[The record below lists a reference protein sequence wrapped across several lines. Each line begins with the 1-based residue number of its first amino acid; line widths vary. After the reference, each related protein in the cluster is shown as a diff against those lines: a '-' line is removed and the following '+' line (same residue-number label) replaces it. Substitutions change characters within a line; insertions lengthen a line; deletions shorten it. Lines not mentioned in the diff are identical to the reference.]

1 MDNQRSEGQ
10 RQFEQLFKIWP
21 DYRVIQCV
29 QCRYAVMPTQIEGHL
44 SSKKHRRSVP
54 NGTRKA
60 IDSFVR
66 TQVNSVAWEAE
77 DVTYPPLDSPP
88 INGFPVFE
96 NGSRCVSV
104 DSSDRECG
112 HVCRTVGSMQEHC
125 KTVHG
130 WENGQRRGGDTRKK
144 SKQTPNRLWEEG
156 QAVQQFFVQGS
167 WKRYFAVKPAD
178 PVPQTP
184 ASQNTWKERVHATMQ
199 AKLAAEAEER
209 AAHRDTIRDDDSRFV
224 TNTFLK
230 ALNCATILHGQDR
243 EQMIMAKTPIEAP
256 SRHQSRQTRP
266 RYEDEHLPDSDF
278 GLERAY
284 AGTKRLI
291 RRSLQ
296 CCKQHIVGRAALFL
310 INQKQSGGTG
320 PEKIFESNH
329 GVKTVRKYSEQ
340 WIMILCFLWRTQHR
354 EIRPQYV
361 LTDAQTDTLLYL
373 KRLCRNQVSEDPPAN
388 TQQEDIAKQIEHAC
402 MAFWLAMLDHN
413 IGDSEHSN
421 GIISALAVLAIDER
435 NKGWKPATIYT
446 PILSAI
452 ITVARAMVVYKAY
465 NSRNAVVKRLMRAES
480 MSEAKAR
487 QAAPSI
493 FDQVQEMSNKFMV
506 LADKDHKPTP
516 MDWMLHIRTLGMRI
530 RYTTNAP
537 GTVEWQGNEITIGQ
551 ASFRLAD
558 LRSTVQGLYNST
570 RIQLLQKVIM
580 LDIDDHGRPR
590 SRPGSQNTTT
600 LPELNMDDIK
610 DNPSDTWSDK
620 FNFLEYPVN
629 TWSVD
634 GKNWLLDRVMDD
646 DKLIKQ
652 FVRTTS
658 ASHGNEDDDN
668 NNNDTAIP
676 WNEDGITKYFKA
688 VEKFKEQLY
697 VLVHLTAGA
706 PARGTESVTVAY
718 ENGVDARGYR
728 GVFVDNGL
736 VSFVTSY
743 SKTGVKVIHRYVP
756 KEVSELVVYYLWLVQ
771 PFVRALQKMVF
782 DQKEYRAF
790 IWEPKPEEQWRDQ
803 EDEDWDEIEAEEER
817 ADSEA
822 HADGA
827 SNNQDHDS
835 EIDSDVDSDDDDD
848 DSESFVEE
856 GNGVEDDTPRK
867 AVAFTPSNPD
877 GVYSTDRCR
886 RLLQEVTRH
895 GMGARIGL
903 AAWRE
908 LYPAI
913 HRQLAEDDSVRQTL
927 DTTFGSSS
935 KDKRKDQAA
944 QAEEANTE
952 AAVRASQ
959 AGHSLR
965 VEDSMYGRMTR
976 ESPWTTMRE
985 KDAFRKVSIDWHRIV
1000 GFQPV
1005 QTEGRN
1011 TGKSSAHMEQQARDD
1026 EFQRWRAFQ
1035 QVDMLHAF
1043 KRMMG
1048 PDAEFRG
1055 VQYNILQAL
1064 KQGHKNVLGI
1074 MPTGGGKSLTFMLP
1088 ARCSPRGVTIVV
1100 VPLTALEGD
1109 MVRRCKESDI
1119 KCAVWD
1125 AGRPPEWANIV
1136 FVTPEAA
1143 VGQAFKRFMQ
1153 QKKSTGQLDRLVI
1166 DECHVVLDSR
1176 RKTAEKDGWRP
1187 EILELY
1193 KMVEQSVQTLFLTAT
1208 LPPQNEMEFY
1218 DKMGI
1223 NKHEV
1228 VKIRDRTTR
1237 KEIKYQVVDYEKEE
1251 EEEALQRM
1259 VADKK
1264 KRYPGKQI
1272 VVYCLKIEDGRRYAK
1287 ALDCQLF
1294 HREMGTE
1301 TEKQEVVRR
1310 LTTGRQDVF
1319 VATNAL
1325 GLGIDAPT
1333 IRVVIHM
1340 GVRRS
1345 MRDFAQES
1353 GRAGRDG
1360 QWSESIIMR
1369 WKETQAD
1376 DSIVRDRMWGVEE
1389 AMKTFVD
1396 GECCRRVTIDKEMDG
1411 DSERMAC
1418 EVDEQ
1423 RCDVCAGKPRGTRR
1437 RRIAVGYA
1445 TGEEE
1450 EEDCRSPS
1458 RSTES
1463 EFLDSGLGLSS
1474 SGYRPSTMM
1483 WPDDGE
1489 AEEAEDEE
1497 QDENM
1502 EPDSECEMEIPRMA
1516 NKRHKGQ
1523 QAEWTTAHPGTS
1535 PSRPARSECQSSD
1548 AVRRHASHGFITPQM
1563 RQEAWQT
1570 RPGFSSSSPIAIP
1583 SPRSR
1588 SFSRQTTRRPTAHQA
1603 ALQVQVQVRMQSQM
1617 QIPSSPPLVSAPVQ
1631 IPAPAPAPIAV
1642 MYTPETRTEAELRDE
1657 FNRMQDRAEAVKRG
1671 RMQREKDEVRQ
1682 MDKLE
1687 EQCEEW
1693 SKGCP
1698 ICKASRIKTTEDE
1711 QTNHAA
1717 EHDWQRCRHE
1727 HADNMREIW
1736 GMMNEQIPRTHGVSG
1751 CPDCFLPQKIC
1762 KSWEEDHA
1770 RGYGMYRRRGG
1781 GGLGRARGRGRCQ
1794 YTGLVKAVVA
1804 ALLIC
1809 GTDDDIAEREDWV
1822 KERQGIR
1829 GHLEGM
1835 QWMKEKVRIGRYETN
1850 EMCRFFNVWG

>member
-1 MDNQRSEGQ
+1 MDDLVRKDIIATDMGNRRLEGQ

-29 QCRYAVMPTQIEGHL
+29 QCQYAVMPTQIEGHL

-60 IDSFVR
+60 IDGFVR

-77 DVTYPPLDSPP
+77 DVTYPPSDSAP
-88 INGFPVFE
+88 INGFPIFE
-96 NGSRCVSV
+96 NGLRCVSV
-104 DSSDRECG
+104 DLLDRECG

-130 WENGQRRGGDTRKK
+130 CENGQRRGGDTRKK
-144 SKQTPNRLWEEG
+144 SRQTPNRLWEEG

-167 WKRYFAVKPAD
+167 WKRYFAIKPPD
-178 PVPQTP
+178 PVPQAP

-199 AKLAAEAEER
+199 AKSAAEAEER
-209 AAHRDTIRDDDSRFV
+209 AAHRNTIRDDDSRFV

-243 EQMIMAKTPIEAP
+243 EQMIMAKTPIEAS

-278 GLERAY
+278 GLERAC

-310 INQKQSGGTG
+310 INQKHSGGTG
-320 PEKIFESNH
+320 PEKKFESNH
-329 GVKTVRKYSEQ
+329 SVKTVRKYSE
-340 WIMILCFLWRTQHR
+340 WWVMILCFLWRTQHR

-361 LTDAQTDTLLYL
+361 LTEAQTDALLFL
-373 KRLCRNQVSEDPPAN
+373 KRLCRNQVSEDTPTD
-388 TQQEDIAKQIEHAC
+388 TQQEGIAKQIEHAC
-402 MAFWLAMLDHN
+402 MAFWLAMLDHD

-452 ITVARAMVVYKAY
+452 ITISRSMVVYKAY
-465 NSRNAVVKRLMRAES
+465 DSRNATVKRLMRAEL

-487 QAAPSI
+487 QVAPSI
-493 FDQVQEMSNKFMV
+493 FDRVQEMSNKFMM

-570 RIQLLQKVIM
+570 RIQLFQKVVM
-580 LDIDDHGRPR
+580 LDVDDHGRPR
-590 SRPGSQNTTT
+590 SGSGSQNTTT

-620 FNFLEYPVN
+620 FNFLEYAIN
-629 TWSVD
+629 KWSVD
-634 GKNWLLDRVMDD
+634 GKNWLLDRVMED

-652 FVRTTS
+652 FVRTADVS
-658 ASHGNEDDDN
+658 PASEDDSN
-668 NNNDTAIP
+668 TAIP
-676 WNEDGITKYFKA
+676 WNEAGISKYFKA
-688 VEKFKEQLY
+688 VEKFKEQLF

-718 ENGVDARGYR
+718 ENGVDDRGYR

-743 SKTGVKVIHRYVP
+743 NKTGVKVIHRYVP
-756 KEVSELVVYYLWLVQ
+756 REVSELVVYYLWLVQ

-817 ADSEA
+817 ADAELHTDEA
-822 HADGA
+822 SDDR
-827 SNNQDHDS
+827 DHD
-835 EIDSDVDSDDDDD
+835 IDNPDHDTDSDDD
-848 DSESFVEE
+848 SEGFVEE
-856 GNGVEDDTPRK
+856 GESAEDDTPRK
-867 AVAFTPSNPD
+867 PAFTPSNPD

-908 LYPAI
+908 VYPAI
-913 HRQLAEDDSVRQTL
+913 HRQLAEDDSIRQTL
-927 DTTFGSSS
+927 DTAFGSS
-935 KDKRKDQAA
+935 KEKRKDQAA
-944 QAEEANTE
+944 QAEEANAE
-952 AAVRASQ
+952 EAVRANQ
-959 AGHSLR
+959 AGHSLGI
-965 VEDSMYGRMTR
+965 EDSMYGRMTR
-976 ESPWTTMRE
+976 ESPWITMRE

-1011 TGKSSAHMEQQARDD
+1011 TVKSAAHIEQQAEADK
-1026 EFQRWRAFQ
+1026 FQRWRAFRQ
-1035 QVDMLHAF
+1035 ADMLDAF

-1055 VQYNILQAL
+1055 VQFAILQAL

-1088 ARCSPRGVTIVV
+1088 ARCSPGGVTIVV

-1125 AGRPPEWANIV
+1125 AARPPEWANIV

-1153 QKKSTGQLDRLVI
+1153 QMKSTGQLDRLVI
-1166 DECHVVLDSR
+1166 DECHVVLDSS
-1176 RKTAEKDGWRP
+1176 RKTAETDEWRP

-1193 KMVEQSVQTLFLTAT
+1193 KTVEQSVQTLFLTAT
-1208 LPPQNEMEFY
+1208 LPPGNELGFY

-1223 NKHEV
+1223 NKHEI
-1228 VKIRDRTTR
+1228 VKFRDSTTR

-1259 VADKK
+1259 VDDKK
-1264 KRYPGKQI
+1264 RQYPGKQI
-1272 VVYCLKIEDGRRYAK
+1272 IVFCSKIQDGQRYAK
-1287 ALDCQLF
+1287 TLGCQLF

-1301 TEKQEVVRR
+1301 AEKREVVRR
-1310 LTTGRQDVF
+1310 LTTGQQDVF

-1345 MRDFAQES
+1345 MRDFVQES
-1353 GRAGRDG
+1353 GRAGRDR
-1360 QWSESIIMR
+1360 QWSESIVMR
-1369 WKETQAD
+1369 WKRTQSD
-1376 DSIVRDRMWGVEE
+1376 GSIVRDRMWGVEE
-1389 AMKTFVD
+1389 AMKAFVE
-1396 GECCRRVTIDKEMDG
+1396 GECCRRVVIDQEMDG
-1411 DSERMAC
+1411 NSERMAC

-1437 RRIAVGYA
+1437 RRRRIAVGY
-1445 TGEEE
+1445 GMSE
-1450 EEDCRSPS
+1450 EEDCQSPSGKPS

-1463 EFLDSGLGLSS
+1463 RFLDSGLGLSS
-1474 SGYRPSTMM
+1474 SGYGASTRM
-1483 WPDDGE
+1483 WHSSQAEG
-1489 AEEAEDEE
+1489 EEAENPTEDKE
-1497 QDENM
+1497 QDENID
-1502 EPDSECEMEIPRMA
+1502 PNPPSEIQIPRMS
-1516 NKRHKGQ
+1516 NKRQKSQ
-1523 QAEWTTAHPGTS
+1523 QAEWTAAHPGTT
-1535 PSRPARSECQSSD
+1535 PPRPPVTEVHNSST
-1548 AVRRHASHGFITPQM
+1548 VRRHPARGFITPQM
-1563 RQEAWQT
+1563 RQEAWET
-1570 RPGFSSSSPIAIP
+1570 APEFSSSSP
-1583 SPRSR
+1583 
-1588 SFSRQTTRRPTAHQA
+1588 
-1603 ALQVQVQVRMQSQM
+1603 VV
-1617 QIPSSPPLVSAPVQ
+1617 IPSSPPPVPTPVRNPARQ
-1631 IPAPAPAPIAV
+1631 PAPMAV
-1642 MYTPETRTEAELRDE
+1642 MYAPQAQTEAALRYE
-1657 FNRMQDRAEAVKRG
+1657 FQALQDKAEMVKRG
-1671 RMQREKDEVRQ
+1671 KMQREDDDIRRMER
-1682 MDKLE
+1682 LE
-1687 EQCEEW
+1687 EQCDEW
-1693 SKGCP
+1693 SRCCP
-1698 ICKASRIKTTEDE
+1698 ICKASRVSMTEDN
-1711 QTNHAA
+1711 TDHVVG
-1717 EHDWQRCRHE
+1717 HDWQRCRHK

-1736 GMMNEQIPRTHGVSG
+1736 EMMRVQIRRTKGVSG

-1762 KSWEEDHA
+1762 KSWEEDQA
-1770 RGYGMYRRRGG
+1770 RGYGLYKRCKGQ
-1781 GGLGRARGRGRCQ
+1781 CQ
-1794 YTGLVKAVVA
+1794 YAGLVKAAVA
-1804 ALLIC
+1804 ALLTC
-1809 GTDDDIAEREDWV
+1809 GSDDEIAEREDWI

-1829 GHLEGM
+1829 GYSQGVG
-1835 QWMKEKVRIGRYETN
+1835 WMREKVRVGRYETN
-1850 EMCRFFNVWG
+1850 EMCWFFNVWG

>member
-1 MDNQRSEGQ
+1 M
-10 RQFEQLFKIWP
+10 
-21 DYRVIQCV
+21 
-29 QCRYAVMPTQIEGHL
+29 IET
-44 SSKKHRRSVP
+44 S
-54 NGTRKA
+54 
-60 IDSFVR
+60 
-66 TQVNSVAWEAE
+66 
-77 DVTYPPLDSPP
+77 
-88 INGFPVFE
+88 
-96 NGSRCVSV
+96 
-104 DSSDRECG
+104 
-112 HVCRTVGSMQEHC
+112 
-125 KTVHG
+125 
-130 WENGQRRGGDTRKK
+130 
-144 SKQTPNRLWEEG
+144 
-156 QAVQQFFVQGS
+156 
-167 WKRYFAVKPAD
+167 
-178 PVPQTP
+178 
-184 ASQNTWKERVHATMQ
+184 
-199 AKLAAEAEER
+199 
-209 AAHRDTIRDDDSRFV
+209 
-224 TNTFLK
+224 
-230 ALNCATILHGQDR
+230 
-243 EQMIMAKTPIEAP
+243 TPI
-256 SRHQSRQTRP
+256 QSTPPGRTRT
-266 RYEDEHLPDSDF
+266 RYEDEHSPDSDF
-278 GLERAY
+278 GLERAC

-329 GVKTVRKYSEQ
+329 DVKTVRKYSDK
-340 WIMILCFLWRTQHR
+340 WIRILCYLWRTQHR

-373 KRLCRNQVSEDPPAN
+373 KQLCRNQESEETPIE
-388 TQQEDIAKQIEHAC
+388 TRQMSIAKQIEHAC
-402 MAFWLAMLDHN
+402 MAFWIAMLDHN

-421 GIISALAVLAIDER
+421 GIISGLAVLAIDER

-465 NSRNAVVKRLMRAES
+465 DSRNAVVKRLTSVEM

-487 QAAPSI
+487 QIAPSI
-493 FDQVQEMSNKFMV
+493 FDRVQEMSNKFMM

-537 GTVEWQGNEITIGQ
+537 GSVEWQGNEITIGQ

-570 RIQLLQKVIM
+570 RIQLLRKVIM

-590 SRPGSQNTTT
+590 TGSQTTTT

-620 FNFLEYPVN
+620 FNFLEYAVN
-629 TWSVD
+629 KWSVD

-652 FVRTTS
+652 FVRTTNT
-658 ASHGNEDDDN
+658 SHDSE
-668 NNNDTAIP
+668 NDSNTAIP
-676 WNEDGITKYFKA
+676 WNEDGISRYFKA
-688 VEKFKEQLY
+688 VEKFKEQLF

-718 ENGVDARGYR
+718 ENGVDDRGYR

-756 KEVSELVVYYLWLVQ
+756 REVSELVVYYLWLVQ

-817 ADSEA
+817 ADAELHTDEA
-822 HADGA
+822 SDDR
-827 SNNQDHDS
+827 DHDS
-835 EIDSDVDSDDDDD
+835 DNPDHETDSDDDG
-848 DSESFVEE
+848 EVFVEE
-856 GNGVEDDTPRK
+856 GESPEDDTPRK
-867 AVAFTPSNPD
+867 PAFTPSNPD
-877 GVYSTDRCR
+877 GVYGTDRCR

-908 LYPAI
+908 VYPAI
-913 HRQLAEDDSVRQTL
+913 HRQLAEDDSVRRTL
-927 DTTFGSSS
+927 DTAFGSS
-935 KDKRKDQAA
+935 KEKRKDQAA
-944 QAEEANTE
+944 QAEEARTE
-952 AAVRASQ
+952 EAVRANQ
-959 AGHSLR
+959 AGHSLGI
-965 VEDSMYGRMTR
+965 EDSMYGRMTR
-976 ESPWTTMRE
+976 ESPWITMRE
-985 KDAFRKVSIDWHRIV
+985 KDAFRKVSMDWHRIV

-1005 QTEGRN
+1005 QTEGHN
-1011 TGKSSAHMEQQARDD
+1011 TITSVAHMEQQAEADK
-1026 EFQRWRAFQ
+1026 FQRWRAFRQ
-1035 QVDMLHAF
+1035 ADILHEF

-1088 ARCSPRGVTIVV
+1088 ARCSPGGVTIVV
-1100 VPLTALEGD
+1100 VPLTALESD

-1125 AGRPPEWANIV
+1125 AARPPEWANIV

-1176 RKTAEKDGWRP
+1176 RKTAEKDEWRP

-1193 KMVEQSVQTLFLTAT
+1193 KMIEQSVQTLFLTAT
-1208 LPPQNEMEFY
+1208 LPPQNELEFY
-1218 DKMGI
+1218 NKMGI
-1223 NKHEV
+1223 NKHEI

-1237 KEIKYQVVDYEKEE
+1237 KEIRYQVVDYEKEE

-1264 KRYPGKQI
+1264 RQYPGKQI
-1272 VVYCLKIEDGRRYAK
+1272 VVYCLKIEDGQRYAK
-1287 ALDCQLF
+1287 ALGCQLY
-1294 HREMGTE
+1294 HRNMGTE
-1301 TEKQEVVRR
+1301 SEKQEVVRR

-1353 GRAGRDG
+1353 GRAGRDR

-1369 WKETQAD
+1369 WQRTQPD
-1376 DSIVRDRMWGVEE
+1376 GSIVRDKMWGVEE
-1389 AMKTFVD
+1389 AMKAFVD
-1396 GECCRRVTIDKEMDG
+1396 GKCCRRVTIDKEMDG
-1411 DSERMAC
+1411 NSERLAC

-1437 RRIAVGYA
+1437 RRITVGYG
-1445 TGEEE
+1445 TGEENVF
-1450 EEDCRSPS
+1450 DCPSPS
-1458 RSTES
+1458 RSAES

-1474 SGYRPSTMM
+1474 SVYRPSTMM
-1483 WPDDGE
+1483 WQGDR
-1489 AEEAEDEE
+1489 EEEEEEECQTEGEE
-1497 QDENM
+1497 QDENIN
-1502 EPDSECEMEIPRMA
+1502 PDSGGEIEIPRMHNPVA
-1516 NKRHKGQ
+1516 TTRNRIAQ
-1523 QAEWTTAHPGTS
+1523 QQHSAKTS
-1535 PSRPARSECQSSD
+1535 
-1548 AVRRHASHGFITPQM
+1548 T
-1563 RQEAWQT
+1563 
-1570 RPGFSSSSPIAIP
+1570 
-1583 SPRSR
+1583 
-1588 SFSRQTTRRPTAHQA
+1588 TTRRVHHTTNATRSVGDNA
-1603 ALQVQVQVRMQSQM
+1603 R
-1617 QIPSSPPLVSAPVQ
+1617 IPIIIVNGHR
-1631 IPAPAPAPIAV
+1631 IA
-1642 MYTPETRTEAELRDE
+1642 
-1657 FNRMQDRAEAVKRG
+1657 N
-1671 RMQREKDEVRQ
+1671 
-1682 MDKLE
+1682 
-1687 EQCEEW
+1687 
-1693 SKGCP
+1693 
-1698 ICKASRIKTTEDE
+1698 
-1711 QTNHAA
+1711 
-1717 EHDWQRCRHE
+1717 
-1727 HADNMREIW
+1727 
-1736 GMMNEQIPRTHGVSG
+1736 
-1751 CPDCFLPQKIC
+1751 
-1762 KSWEEDHA
+1762 
-1770 RGYGMYRRRGG
+1770 
-1781 GGLGRARGRGRCQ
+1781 
-1794 YTGLVKAVVA
+1794 VKAV
-1804 ALLIC
+1804 
-1809 GTDDDIAEREDWV
+1809 W
-1822 KERQGIR
+1822 
-1829 GHLEGM
+1829 
-1835 QWMKEKVRIGRYETN
+1835 
-1850 EMCRFFNVWG
+1850 